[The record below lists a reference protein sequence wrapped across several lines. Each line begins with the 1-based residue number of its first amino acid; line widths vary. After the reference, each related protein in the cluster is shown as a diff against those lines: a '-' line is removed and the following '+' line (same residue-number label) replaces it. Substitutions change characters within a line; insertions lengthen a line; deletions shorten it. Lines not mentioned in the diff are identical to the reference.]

1 MSITIKRSVDIEDEV
16 RIALKD
22 HLTAYCRPLPKDF
35 SLPCILITQVGGTDQ
50 DGQIDTFEVTL
61 DARASN
67 AADANET
74 LRNALGVLRKAAGD
88 QTTAIRFVEVNS
100 SGSWG
105 SDPARPD
112 LSMYSARLRVVAH
125 LETKFI

>member
-112 LSMYSARLRVVAH
+112 LAMYSARIRVVAH
-125 LETKFI
+125 LETKSI

>member
-16 RIALKD
+16 RIALTD

-61 DARASN
+61 DARADN

-74 LRNALGVLRKAAGD
+74 LRNAIGVLRKAAGD

-112 LSMYSARLRVVAH
+112 LAMYSARIRVVAH
-125 LETKFI
+125 LETKSI

>member
-61 DARASN
+61 DARADN

-74 LRNALGVLRKAAGD
+74 LRNAIGVLRKAAGD

-105 SDPARPD
+105 S
-112 LSMYSARLRVVAH
+112 V
-125 LETKFI
+125 T

>member
-61 DARASN
+61 DARADN
-67 AADANET
+67 AAD
-74 LRNALGVLRKAAGD
+74 
-88 QTTAIRFVEVNS
+88 AIRFVEVNS

-112 LSMYSARLRVVAH
+112 ISMYSARLRVVAH
-125 LETKFI
+125 LETKSI

>member
-50 DGQIDTFEVTL
+50 DGQIDTFEVAL
-61 DARASN
+61 DARADN

-74 LRNALGVLRKAAGD
+74 LRNAIGVLRKAAGD

-125 LETKFI
+125 LETKSI

>member
-112 LSMYSARLRVVAH
+112 LAMYSARIRVVAH
-125 LETKFI
+125 LKTKSI